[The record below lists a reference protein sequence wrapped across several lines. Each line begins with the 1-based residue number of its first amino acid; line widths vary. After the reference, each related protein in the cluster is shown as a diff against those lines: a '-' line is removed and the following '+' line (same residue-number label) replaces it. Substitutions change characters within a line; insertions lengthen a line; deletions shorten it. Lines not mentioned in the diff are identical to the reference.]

1 MNDKELSYYYG
12 GLLSYIE
19 NKLHLDKNYH
29 KKLRQ
34 FTREIQKLYESRTS
48 VPTGVTGELK
58 KYIDEYNKL
67 I

>member
-19 NKLHLDKNYH
+19 NTLRLDKNYY
-29 KKLRQ
+29 KKVKE
-34 FTREIQKLYESRTS
+34 FTKEIQKLYESRIS

-67 I
+67 